1 MIFDCL
7 VEFFEKFQTFLLGLL
22 GFAGVIYTIIMNA
35 RLARQQ
41 HERELSHERTAL
53 RTALCAEIEILRGS
67 YEDRS
72 QTLRKNNCGNFVLIP
87 EYVPNQVYRQL
98 LDCKNKPQ

>member
-53 RTALCAEIEILRGS
+53 RTALRGY